1 MPEMRLRVERL
12 YYEMKPPFVLPSME
26 DVRRSRGTNGFTAI
40 STFSGCG
47 GSCLGLEMAGFEI
60 RAASEF
66 VEAARD
72 TYRLNHDGVPISPA
86 DIRDIN
92 GKHLLALAGLDEVD
106 LLEGSPPCAS
116 FSTSGKREAG
126 WGNVNDYSDTAQRSD
141 DLFFEFARILKEIQ
155 PKTFIA
161 ENVKGLTVGTAIGYF
176 KEILRRLRSCG
187 YRVEARIVDASLCGV
202 PQKRQRLIFVGVRE
216 DLGLAPVFPAPLPY
230 RYTVRDALGDFV
242 SIPPNVGALDPETGE
257 NLDFSKYAIG
267 REYKNL
273 RLGIVSRKYLNL
285 VRVQPSKPC
294 LTITATS
301 GVVGAASVAHPFEPR
316 KFNLRELRALC
327 SFPADFELTGTY
339 RERAERI
346 GRSVPPLMM
355 KRIAETVRDEILRK
369 AS

>member
-1 MPEMRLRVERL
+1 
-12 YYEMKPPFVLPSME
+12 
-26 DVRRSRGTNGFTAI
+26 
-40 STFSGCG
+40 
-47 GSCLGLEMAGFEI
+47 MAGFEI

-86 DIRDIN
+86 DIREIN

-106 LLEGSPPCAS
+106 LLEGSPPCAA
-116 FSTSGKREAG
+116 FSTSGKREDG
-126 WGNVNDYSDTAQRSD
+126 WGNVSNYSDTAQRSD
-141 DLFFEFARILKEIQ
+141 DLFFEFARILNDIQ
-155 PKTFIA
+155 PKVFVA

-187 YRVEARIVDASLCGV
+187 YRVEARIVDASRCGV
-202 PQKRQRLIFVGVRE
+202 PQKRERLIFVGVRE
-216 DLGLAPVFPAPLPY
+216 DLGLAPVFPAPLPT
-230 RYTVRDALGDFV
+230 RPTVRDALGEYL
-242 SIPPNVGALDPETGE
+242 SIPAHVGRFDPETGE
-257 NLDFSKYAIG
+257 DLDFTRYAIG

-273 RLGIVSRKYLNL
+273 RLGVVSRKYLNL
-285 VRVQPSKPC
+285 VRVSPVKPC
-294 LTITATS
+294 LTITATA
-301 GVVGAASVAHPFEPR
+301 GVVGAASVTHPFEPR

-355 KRIAETVRDEILRK
+355 KRVGETIRDEILRRLP
-369 AS
+369 

>member
-1 MPEMRLRVERL
+1 
-12 YYEMKPPFVLPSME
+12 
-26 DVRRSRGTNGFTAI
+26 
-40 STFSGCG
+40 
-47 GSCLGLEMAGFEI
+47 MAGFEI

-86 DIRDIN
+86 DIREIN

-106 LLEGSPPCAS
+106 LLEGSPPCAA
-116 FSTSGKREAG
+116 FSTSGKREDG
-126 WGNVNDYSDTAQRSD
+126 WGNVSNYSDTAQRSD
-141 DLFFEFARILKEIQ
+141 DLFFEFARILNDIQ
-155 PKTFIA
+155 PKVFVA

-187 YRVEARIVDASLCGV
+187 YRVEARIVDASRCGV
-202 PQKRQRLIFVGVRE
+202 PQKRESLIFVGVRE
-216 DLGLAPVFPAPLPY
+216 DLGLAPVFPAPLPT
-230 RYTVRDALGDFV
+230 RPTVRDALGEYL
-242 SIPPNVGALDPETGE
+242 SIPAHVGRFDPETGE
-257 NLDFSKYAIG
+257 DLDFTRYAIG

-273 RLGIVSRKYLNL
+273 RLGVVSRKYLNL
-285 VRVQPSKPC
+285 VRVSPVKPC
-294 LTITATS
+294 LTITATA
-301 GVVGAASVAHPFEPR
+301 GVVGAASVTHPFEPR

-355 KRIAETVRDEILRK
+355 KRVGETIRDEILRRLP
-369 AS
+369 